1 MHLNL
6 PSPLLSKGHITKH
19 EYLMNLKNI
28 TKIALGLTL
37 LMILTS
43 MAPADRWNRLGS
55 RTVNYGLDRD
65 VIQVGARKGTYTKLK
80 VAVTGGA
87 INMHKV
93 IVHYKNGSKQDIPL
107 RHNFNR
113 RSTTRL
119 IDLAG
124 NKRYID
130 KIVFYYDTKNLARS
144 RAKVHVYGRS

>member
-55 RTVNYGLDRD
+55 RTRDQHGWIDLEGTPKELTGSHEVLDGFL
-65 VIQVGARKGTYTKLK
+65 VGGTTDQL
-80 VAVTGGA
+80 TQA
-87 INMHKV
+87 ISLL
-93 IVHYKNGSKQDIPL
+93 I
-107 RHNFNR
+107 RCE
-113 RSTTRL
+113 TTRVGEEHDRL
-119 IDLAG
+119 DIQDMGDQDLG
-124 NKRYID
+124 GHVRGM
-130 KIVFYYDTKNLARS
+130 DTLGQ
-144 RAKVHVYGRS
+144 KVRLHPLQ